1 VPIYYFDS
9 SGLVK
14 RYVAEIGSAWVI
26 SLTNPAAGHQVYIA
40 NITAVEVPA
49 AINKRVRMGDINA
62 GDATTAINNF
72 QNDFSNQYHPIQ
84 VTDAIFASA
93 AVLTG
98 NHTLRA
104 YDAVQLAAALEVNRQ
119 ILALGPPA
127 AVVLSLTLIS
137 ADNDLNTA
145 AAAEGFA
152 VDDPRNHP

>member
-1 VPIYYFDS
+1 MPIYYFDS

-14 RYVAEIGSAWVI
+14 RYVAEVGSAWVI
-26 SLTNPAAGHQVYIA
+26 SLTDPATGHQIYTA

-49 AINKRVRMGDINA
+49 AIHKRLRMGDVNA
-62 GDATTAINNF
+62 ADATMAITNF
-72 QNDFSNQYHPIQ
+72 ENDFSYQYHAIQ
-84 VTDAIFASA
+84 VTDGIFASA
-93 AVLTG
+93 AVLTS
-98 NHTLRA
+98 NHKLRA

-127 AVVLSLTLIS
+127 VLSLTLIS

-145 AAAEGFA
+145 AAAEGLA